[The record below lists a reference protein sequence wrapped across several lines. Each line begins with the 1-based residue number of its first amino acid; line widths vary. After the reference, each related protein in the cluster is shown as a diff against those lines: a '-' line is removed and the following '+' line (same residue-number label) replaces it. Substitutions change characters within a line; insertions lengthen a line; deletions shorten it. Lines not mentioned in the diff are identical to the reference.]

1 MKICVTAAAGDLDA
15 RVHWEFGRSKY
26 FVIVDPDT
34 MAFEAIP
41 NKSADEPG
49 KAFCIAR
56 PQTLLNKDVDL
67 VISGNI
73 GPSMFQLLHA
83 AGVDIATV
91 TTGTVKEAVE
101 WYKSGKLSIIGA
113 AMPRRIKTEIVMLEK
128 RAKDL
133 RQELE
138 QIEKRLE
145 ELKK

>member
-34 MAFEAIP
+34 MAFEAMP
-41 NKSADEPG
+41 NKSAGEPE
-49 KAFCIAR
+49 KAFCIEH
-56 PQTLLNKDVDL
+56 PQTLLNKGVDL

-73 GPSMFQLLHA
+73 GPSMFHLLHT

-91 TTGTVKEAVE
+91 TTSTVKEAVE

-113 AMPRRIKTEIVMLEK
+113 AMPRRIKTEIIMLEK

-145 ELKK
+145 QLKK